1 MRERRRGWMRWGGV
15 CALAWALS
23 GAVAAAAPPSEAE
36 LEARTNRLA
45 AELRCL
51 VCQNQTIA
59 DSQVELAVQLKRE
72 VREQLARG
80 ESEAAVRDFM
90 VQRYGDFVLYRP
102 PWREG
107 TLALWL
113 GPVALLLA
121 GLGGLLW
128 HLRERERV
136 LGSVAVA
143 DAPDAPDSAWPDDT
157 EPRSPPP
164 RNPTAPTP

>member
-1 MRERRRGWMRWGGV
+1 MVWVLVGAWGGP
-15 CALAWALS
+15 W
-23 GAVAAAAPPSEAE
+23 GVAQANTAPPSGPE

-113 GPVALLLA
+113 GPLFLLLA

-128 HLRERERV
+128 HLRERARG
-136 LGSVAVA
+136 LG
-143 DAPDAPDSAWPDDT
+143 APDSLNNPDSAFDSAWPDDT
-157 EPRSPPP
+157 DGQPLPP
-164 RNPTAPTP
+164 RTSTGPKP